1 MWDQHASNK
10 SQILEIVVWHFK
22 SQKKKQTNKHFE
34 NQNYIFK
41 ISTKGRGL
49 MMKNN
54 NF

>member
-1 MWDQHASNK
+1 MTLQK
-10 SQILEIVVWHFK
+10 S
-22 SQKKKQTNKHFE
+22 KKKKKKKHFE

-54 NF
+54 NFSTKRVNLEG